1 MAERARNQQRGAR
14 STSTRPSASGSQ
26 LQAAS
31 SGSSQQTLA
40 PRSILFPL
48 MPAPPRVPP
57 VPAVL
62 RLVQMMVLGRWH
74 TTGEELYREVADL
87 LEAQPGRE
95 IVVSGAGEGET
106 SEWLA
111 ARTGASITGVD
122 PNEERIERAEARARE
137 LKTALPLSYQQAPLD
152 DLPHESNVF
161 DAALAE
167 PLLSSA
173 ADPERAV
180 AELTRVTKPMGTVVL
195 LQLTWSSDM
204 SESAREMLV
213 ERLGLRPHLLIEW
226 KQMMREAGLVEI
238 QVQDWTEAGAKAAA
252 EPDEEPVLTWQ
263 QKVQIAG
270 RAWRQLGWKGA
281 RGAVA
286 RESALLK
293 ELTRERAL
301 GFQLLKGVKWPH
313 ARQES

>member
-1 MAERARNQQRGAR
+1 M
-14 STSTRPSASGSQ
+14 S
-26 LQAAS
+26 
-31 SGSSQQTLA
+31 
-40 PRSILFPL
+40 
-48 MPAPPRVPP
+48 APPRVPP

-62 RLVQMMVLGRWH
+62 RLVQMMVLGRWRA
-74 TTGEELYREVADL
+74 TGEELYREVAALTDAGL
-87 LEAQPGRE
+87 GKE

-122 PNEERIERAEARARE
+122 PNEDRIERAEARARE
-137 LKTALPLSYQQAPLD
+137 LKNPLPLSYQQALLD

-161 DAALAE
+161 DAGLAE

-173 ADPERAV
+173 ADPARAV
-180 AELTRVTKPMGTVVL
+180 AELTRVTKPMGPVVL

-213 ERLGLRPHLLIEW
+213 DRLGLRPYLLIEW
-226 KQMMREAGLVEI
+226 KQMMREAGLVDI

-252 EPDEEPVLTWQ
+252 DADEEPMLTWQ

>member
-1 MAERARNQQRGAR
+1 M
-14 STSTRPSASGSQ
+14 S
-26 LQAAS
+26 
-31 SGSSQQTLA
+31 
-40 PRSILFPL
+40 
-48 MPAPPRVPP
+48 APPRVPP

-62 RLVQMMVLGRWH
+62 RLVQTMVLGRWR
-74 TTGEELYREVADL
+74 TTGEDLYREVAAL
-87 LEAQPGRE
+87 TEAEPGKE
-95 IVVSGAGEGET
+95 VVVAGAGEGET

-111 ARTGASITGVD
+111 AKTGASITGVD
-122 PNEERIERAEARARE
+122 PSEERIERAEARARD
-137 LKTALPLSYQQAPLD
+137 LQPPLPLSYQHAPLD

-167 PLLSSA
+167 PLLSA
-173 ADPERAV
+173 AGNVERAV
-180 AELTRVTKPMGTVVL
+180 AELARVTKPMCPVVL
-195 LQLTWSSDM
+195 LQLTWSSEL

-238 QVQDWTEAGAKAAA
+238 QVQDWTEAGAKAAVDA
-252 EPDEEPVLTWQ
+252 DDEPELTWQ

-270 RAWRQLGWKGA
+270 RAWRQLGWKAA

-286 RESALLK
+286 RERALLK
-293 ELTRERAL
+293 ELTRERVL

-313 ARQES
+313 AREEA

>member
-1 MAERARNQQRGAR
+1 M
-14 STSTRPSASGSQ
+14 S
-26 LQAAS
+26 
-31 SGSSQQTLA
+31 
-40 PRSILFPL
+40 
-48 MPAPPRVPP
+48 APPRVPP

-62 RLVQMMVLGRWH
+62 RLVQMMVLGRWRA
-74 TTGEELYREVADL
+74 TGEELYREVAALTD
-87 LEAQPGRE
+87 AGPGKE

-122 PNEERIERAEARARE
+122 PNEDRIERAEARARE
-137 LKTALPLSYQQAPLD
+137 LKTPLPLSYQQALLD

-161 DAALAE
+161 DAGLAE

-173 ADPERAV
+173 ADPARAV
-180 AELTRVTKPMGTVVL
+180 AELTRVTKPMGPVVL

-213 ERLGLRPHLLIEW
+213 ERLGLRPYLLIEW
-226 KQMMREAGLVEI
+226 KQMMREAGLVDI

-252 EPDEEPVLTWQ
+252 DADEEPMLTWQ

>member
-1 MAERARNQQRGAR
+1 MTAQ
-14 STSTRPSASGSQ
+14 
-26 LQAAS
+26 
-31 SGSSQQTLA
+31 
-40 PRSILFPL
+40 
-48 MPAPPRVPP
+48 PRVPP

-62 RLVQMMVLGRWH
+62 RLVQMVVLGRWRA
-74 TTGEELYREVADL
+74 TGEDLYREVGSL
-87 LEAQPGRE
+87 LDARPGKE
-95 IVVSGAGEGET
+95 ILISGAGEGEST
-106 SEWLA
+106 EWLA
-111 ARTGASITGVD
+111 TKTGASITGVD
-122 PNEERIERAEARARE
+122 GNEERVERAEARARE
-137 LKTALPLSYQQAPLD
+137 LRTPLPVSYQHAALD

-173 ADPERAV
+173 ADPARAV
-180 AELTRVTKPMGTVVL
+180 AELARVTKPMGPVVL

-204 SESAREMLV
+204 SQSAREMLV

-238 QVQDWTEAGAKAAA
+238 QVQDWTEAGAKAASEA
-252 EPDEEPVLTWQ
+252 DEEPVLTWQ

-313 ARQES
+313 ARQEG

>member
-1 MAERARNQQRGAR
+1 M
-14 STSTRPSASGSQ
+14 S
-26 LQAAS
+26 
-31 SGSSQQTLA
+31 
-40 PRSILFPL
+40 
-48 MPAPPRVPP
+48 APPRVPP

-62 RLVQMMVLGRWH
+62 RLVQMMVLGRWRA
-74 TTGEELYREVADL
+74 TGEELYREVADL
-87 LEAQPGRE
+87 VDAEPGKE
-95 IVVSGAGEGET
+95 IVVSGSGEGET

-111 ARTGASITGVD
+111 AKTGASITGVD
-122 PNEERIERAEARARE
+122 PNEERIERAEARLRG
-137 LKTALPLSYQQAPLD
+137 LQTPSPLSYQQAPLD

-161 DAALAE
+161 DAGLAE

-195 LQLTWSSDM
+195 LELTWSSDM
-204 SESAREMLV
+204 SQSAREMLV

-252 EPDEEPVLTWQ
+252 ESDEDAVLTWQ

-293 ELTRERAL
+293 ELTQERAL
-301 GFQLLKGVKWPH
+301 GFQLLKGVKWPY
-313 ARQES
+313 AKQES

>member
-1 MAERARNQQRGAR
+1 M
-14 STSTRPSASGSQ
+14 S
-26 LQAAS
+26 
-31 SGSSQQTLA
+31 
-40 PRSILFPL
+40 
-48 MPAPPRVPP
+48 APPRVPP

-62 RLVQMMVLGRWH
+62 RLVQMMVLGRWRA
-74 TTGEELYREVADL
+74 TGEELYREVADL
-87 LEAQPGRE
+87 IEAQAGKE

-111 ARTGASITGVD
+111 EKTGASVTGVD

-137 LKTALPLSYQQAPLD
+137 RKTPLILSYQHAPLD

-173 ADPERAV
+173 ADPEKAI
-180 AELTRVTKPMGTVVL
+180 AELTRVTKPMGPVVL

-252 EPDEEPVLTWQ
+252 ESEEDAVLTWQ

-313 ARQES
+313 ARQET

>member
-1 MAERARNQQRGAR
+1 
-14 STSTRPSASGSQ
+14 
-26 LQAAS
+26 
-31 SGSSQQTLA
+31 
-40 PRSILFPL
+40 
-48 MPAPPRVPP
+48 
-57 VPAVL
+57 
-62 RLVQMMVLGRWH
+62 MMVLGRWRA
-74 TTGEELYREVADL
+74 TGEELYREVADL

-95 IVVSGAGEGET
+95 IVLSGAGEGET

-111 ARTGASITGVD
+111 ARTGAAITGVD

-137 LKTALPLSYQQAPLD
+137 LKTPLPLSYQQAPLD
-152 DLPHESNVF
+152 DLPHESSVF

-173 ADPERAV
+173 ANPERAV
-180 AELTRVTKPMGTVVL
+180 SELTRVTKPMGTVVL

-238 QVQDWTEAGAKAAA
+238 QVQDWTEAGAKAGA
-252 EPDEEPVLTWQ
+252 ESDEEPVLTWQ

-313 ARQES
+313 ARQET

>member
-1 MAERARNQQRGAR
+1 
-14 STSTRPSASGSQ
+14 
-26 LQAAS
+26 
-31 SGSSQQTLA
+31 
-40 PRSILFPL
+40 

-62 RLVQMMVLGRWH
+62 RLVQTMVLGRWRA
-74 TTGEELYREVADL
+74 TGEELYREVAEL
-87 LEAQPGRE
+87 VEAQPGKE

-111 ARTGASITGVD
+111 GKTGASITGVD
-122 PNEERIERAEARARE
+122 PSEERIERAEARARE
-137 LKTALPLSYQQAPLD
+137 LTAPLALSYQQAPLD
-152 DLPHESNVF
+152 DLPH
-161 DAALAE
+161 
-167 PLLSSA
+167 
-173 ADPERAV
+173 
-180 AELTRVTKPMGTVVL
+180 VTKPMCPVVL
-195 LQLTWSSDM
+195 LQLTWSSEM
-204 SESAREMLV
+204 SESAREMLI

-252 EPDEEPVLTWQ
+252 ESEDEPVLTWQ
-263 QKVQIAG
+263 QKAQIAG
-270 RAWRQLGWKGA
+270 RAWRQLGWKAA

-286 RESALLK
+286 RERALLK
-293 ELTRERAL
+293 ELTRERVL

>member
-1 MAERARNQQRGAR
+1 MSA
-14 STSTRPSASGSQ
+14 PS
-26 LQAAS
+26 
-31 SGSSQQTLA
+31 
-40 PRSILFPL
+40 
-48 MPAPPRVPP
+48 RVPP

-62 RLVQMMVLGRWH
+62 RLVQTMVLGRWRA
-74 TTGEELYREVADL
+74 TGEELYREVAEL
-87 LEAQPGRE
+87 TEARPGKE

-111 ARTGASITGVD
+111 SKTGASITGVD
-122 PNEERIERAEARARE
+122 ANEERIERAETHARE
-137 LKTALPLSYQQAPLD
+137 LTPPLSLSYQHAALD

-173 ADPERAV
+173 GDSARAV
-180 AELTRVTKPMGTVVL
+180 AELARVTKPMCPVVL
-195 LQLTWSSDM
+195 LQLTWSSEL
-204 SESAREMLV
+204 SESAREMLI

-252 EPDEEPVLTWQ
+252 ESDDKAELTWQ

-270 RAWRQLGWKGA
+270 RAWRQLGWKAA

-286 RESALLK
+286 RERALLK
-293 ELTRERAL
+293 ELTRERVL

>member
-1 MAERARNQQRGAR
+1 M
-14 STSTRPSASGSQ
+14 PS
-26 LQAAS
+26 
-31 SGSSQQTLA
+31 
-40 PRSILFPL
+40 
-48 MPAPPRVPP
+48 PP

-62 RLVQMMVLGRWH
+62 RLVQMMVLGRWRA
-74 TTGEELYREVADL
+74 TGEDLYREVADL
-87 LEAQPGRE
+87 LEAKPGRD

-122 PNEERIERAEARARE
+122 ASEERIERAEARARE
-137 LKTALPLSYQQAPLD
+137 MTTPLPLSYQQSRLD

-173 ADPERAV
+173 DDPERAI
-180 AELTRVTKPMGTVVL
+180 AELARVTKPMGPVVL
-195 LQLTWSSDM
+195 LELTWSSDM

-213 ERLGLRPHLLIEW
+213 ERLGLRPHLLVEW

-238 QVQDWTEAGAKAAA
+238 QVQDWTEAGAKAA
-252 EPDEEPVLTWQ
+252 ESEEEPVLTWQ

-270 RAWRQLGWKGA
+270 RAWRQLGWKAA

-286 RESALLK
+286 RERALLK

>member
-1 MAERARNQQRGAR
+1 M
-14 STSTRPSASGSQ
+14 T
-26 LQAAS
+26 
-31 SGSSQQTLA
+31 
-40 PRSILFPL
+40 
-48 MPAPPRVPP
+48 
-57 VPAVL
+57 
-62 RLVQMMVLGRWH
+62 VLGRWRA
-74 TTGEELYREVADL
+74 TGEDLYREVARLMD
-87 LEAQPGRE
+87 AQPGKE

-111 ARTGASITGVD
+111 AKTRASVTGVD
-122 PNEERIERAEARARE
+122 ASEERIERAETRARD
-137 LKTALPLSYQQAPLD
+137 LTTPLALSYQHAALD

-161 DAALAE
+161 DAAVAE
-167 PLLSSA
+167 PLLSAA

-180 AELTRVTKPMGTVVL
+180 AELARVTKPMGSVVL

-238 QVQDWTEAGAKAAA
+238 QVQDWTEAGAKVAAGA
-252 EPDEEPVLTWQ
+252 DEEPVLTWQ

-270 RAWRQLGWKGA
+270 RAWRQLGWRGA

-286 RESALLK
+286 RERALLK
-293 ELTRERAL
+293 ELTRERVL

-313 ARQES
+313 ARQEG

>member
-1 MAERARNQQRGAR
+1 M
-14 STSTRPSASGSQ
+14 S
-26 LQAAS
+26 
-31 SGSSQQTLA
+31 
-40 PRSILFPL
+40 
-48 MPAPPRVPP
+48 APPRVPP

-62 RLVQMMVLGRWH
+62 RLVQMMVLGRWRA
-74 TTGEELYREVADL
+74 TGEDLYREVADL
-87 LEAQPGRE
+87 MEAQPGRE

-111 ARTGASITGVD
+111 AKTGASVTGVD

-137 LKTALPLSYQQAPLD
+137 LKTPLPLSYQHALLD

-167 PLLSSA
+167 PLLSA
-173 ADPERAV
+173 AGDPARAV
-180 AELTRVTKPMGTVVL
+180 AELTRVTKPMGPVVL
-195 LQLTWSSDM
+195 LELTWSSDM

-252 EPDEEPVLTWQ
+252 ESEEEPVLTWQ

-286 RESALLK
+286 RERALLK

>member
-1 MAERARNQQRGAR
+1 M
-14 STSTRPSASGSQ
+14 S
-26 LQAAS
+26 
-31 SGSSQQTLA
+31 
-40 PRSILFPL
+40 
-48 MPAPPRVPP
+48 APPRVPP

-62 RLVQMMVLGRWH
+62 RLVQMVVLGRWRA
-74 TTGEELYREVADL
+74 TGEELYREVAAL
-87 LEAQPGRE
+87 LEAQPGKD

-111 ARTGASITGVD
+111 ARTGASVTGVD
-122 PNEERIERAEARARE
+122 PNEDRIERAEARTRD
-137 LKTALPLSYQQAPLD
+137 LKTPLILSYQHAALD

-161 DAALAE
+161 DGAVGE

-180 AELTRVTKPMGTVVL
+180 AELTRVTKPMGPVVL

-204 SESAREMLV
+204 SESAREMVV

-252 EPDEEPVLTWQ
+252 ESDEEPVLTWQ

-270 RAWRQLGWKGA
+270 RAWKQLGWKGA

-286 RESALLK
+286 RERALLK

-313 ARQES
+313 ARQER

>member
-1 MAERARNQQRGAR
+1 
-14 STSTRPSASGSQ
+14 
-26 LQAAS
+26 
-31 SGSSQQTLA
+31 
-40 PRSILFPL
+40 

-62 RLVQMMVLGRWH
+62 RLVQMMVLGRWRA
-74 TTGEELYREVADL
+74 TGEELYREVADL
-87 LEAQPGRE
+87 VDAGSGKE
-95 IVVSGAGEGET
+95 IVVSGSGEGET

-111 ARTGASITGVD
+111 AKTGASITGVD
-122 PNEERIERAEARARE
+122 PNEDRIERAEARLRA
-137 LKTALPLSYQQAPLD
+137 LQTPLPLSYQQAPLD

-161 DAALAE
+161 DAGLAE

-180 AELTRVTKPMGTVVL
+180 AELTRVTKPMGPVVL

-204 SESAREMLV
+204 SQSAREMLV

-252 EPDEEPVLTWQ
+252 ESDEEAVLTWR

-286 RESALLK
+286 RERALLK

-301 GFQLLKGVKWPH
+301 GFQLLKGVKWPY
-313 ARQES
+313 AKQES